1 MTTPSSDSIGEKVRF
16 WEEQDKINQEMIPR
30 VIRQHELLTKHI
42 SEHDNLPEIVG
53 RVLVRAQEEQNQQYE
68 NALASAK
75 AQTNQ
80 QIEAA
85 TQALTTA
92 REEQN
97 QQYENALASAI
108 AQTSQQIEA
117 ATQALTTA
125 REEQNQ
131 QYENA
136 LASAIAQTNQQIE
149 AATQALTTA
158 REEQNQQYEDALTF
172 AKAEYDKQ
180 VQDMRQESR
189 KTRALLVGITVGAC
203 LIAITSLI
211 VAIIT

>member
-75 AQTNQ
+75 AQSDEHIQ
-80 QIEAA
+80 AA
-85 TQALTTA
+85 TQALTRA
-92 REEQN
+92 W
-97 QQYENALASAI
+97 
-108 AQTSQQIEA
+108 
-117 ATQALTTA
+117 
-125 REEQNQ
+125 EEQNQ

-211 VAIIT
+211 VAIVT

>member
-97 QQYENALASAI
+97 QQYE
-108 AQTSQQIEA
+108 
-117 ATQALTTA
+117 
-125 REEQNQ
+125 
-131 QYENA
+131 
-136 LASAIAQTNQQIE
+136 
-149 AATQALTTA
+149 
-158 REEQNQQYEDALTF
+158 DALTF

-211 VAIIT
+211 VAIVT